1 MLEMIEDIDPGA
13 ISETIV
19 VLLPH
24 LQTGQLALPSSDKN
38 NYSIYMKSYR
48 IMLFNLKKSTHS
60 LPHERF
66 VQSKTPE
73 ADSFDQHLYLQ
84 INNDK
89 NAGRLVSNGQAKHSN
104 KRF

>member
-66 VQSKTPE
+66 VQSKPPRLI
-73 ADSFDQHLYLQ
+73 HLISTCIYRSTMTKTQ
-84 INNDK
+84 D
-89 NAGRLVSNGQAKHSN
+89 A
-104 KRF
+104 